1 VTILLAFSPHQD
13 DTGAVELACQ
23 LARSNQDSVHA
34 VTVVPQAWPTAVAGD
49 TDRDFKVW
57 AAEEGEHSAS
67 LASLLLAEHPDVTSE
82 ATWCSGRSVPQALL
96 DRAAE
101 LDANLIVVGSGDEGP
116 HGKVFL
122 TSKTD
127 RLLHSSRVP
136 VAIAPQGYWAGPTAR
151 VDRAT
156 LGFRGDDA
164 TWSLLERAAEICR
177 RVDASLRLVTYAV
190 RGRTMRPNTISG
202 AEDMVHQQWIRQA
215 GAELAEAVEHL
226 HSLGF
231 TDDQVSSEVAQGSSW
246 GGATDR
252 LEWNRGDVLVVG
264 SSSTSTLLE
273 RVFLGSSAAKIVRS
287 SPVPVI
293 VVP

>member
-1 VTILLAFSPHQD
+1 MTILLGFSPHQD

-23 LARSNQDSVHA
+23 LARSDQDAVHA

-49 TDRDFKVW
+49 TDRDFRLW
-57 AAEEGEHSAS
+57 AEEEGEHSAS
-67 LASLLLAEHPDVTSE
+67 LARDLLAEHPDVASE
-82 ATWCSGRSVPQALL
+82 ATWCSGRSVPQTLL
-96 DRAAE
+96 DRAVE
-101 LDANLIVVGSGDEGP
+101 LDAGLIVVGSGDEGP

-127 RLLHSSRVP
+127 RLLHSSSVP
-136 VAIAPQGYWAGPTAR
+136 VAVAPQGYWAGPTAR
-151 VDRAT
+151 IDRAT

-164 TWSLLERAAEICR
+164 TWSLLDRAAEICR

-215 GAELAEAVEHL
+215 RAELAEAVEHL

-231 TDDQVSSEVAQGSSW
+231 TDDQVSSEVAIGTSW
-246 GGATDR
+246 GGAMDR
-252 LEWNRGDVLVVG
+252 IEWNRGDVLVVG
-264 SSSTSTLLE
+264 SSSTSTLLS
-273 RVFLGSSAAKIVRS
+273 RVFLGSSAAKIVRN